1 MVREKPCS
9 RSRGNKWQRQDRRW
23 EHVRS
28 CCELWGS
35 HGCHCMMAHLAL
47 PTAARRLCGWAVIP
61 ARCPITQSKIWS
73 EDLRVWRGDIC
84 GSFQL
89 SLGAR
94 LWKVLTEE
102 ERVQAF
108 LSRRACPRYR
118 TPRAPTGLVALIR
131 EFQRHPTQEGTVAP
145 FLILPSPG
153 VTQKQLITHSIVLA
167 HTGPHCFPLA
177 QRGGPDNGLEWHL
190 ALLSPMLHLFFFG
203 PGFG

>member
-9 RSRGNKWQRQDRRW
+9 RSRGNKWQRQDGRW
-23 EHVRS
+23 EHVGS

-35 HGCHCMMAHLAL
+35 HGCHRMMAHLAL
-47 PTAARRLCGWAVIP
+47 PTAAWRLCGWPWFQPGAASLKP
-61 ARCPITQSKIWS
+61 RFGA
-73 EDLRVWRGDIC
+73 EDMCVWRGDIC

-89 SLGAR
+89 SLEAS

-102 ERVQAF
+102 ERMQAF

-177 QRGGPDNGLEWHL
+177 Q
-190 ALLSPMLHLFFFG
+190 
-203 PGFG
+203 